1 MRFVKQLFR
10 HDPANGV
17 YGDCYRTVVACLL
30 DLDHEQVPHRH
41 EVLSNEEQCG
51 AMDAFLRD
59 RGVQTIRIALNG
71 GDVDGALAVAVTLS
85 DGLPYLFSG
94 QSRNGTNHVVI
105 ARDDRIIHDPSL
117 DDSGIVGPTDVGQFW
132 VEWLVLPLKGYPA

>member
-1 MRFVKQLFR
+1 MRFVKQLHR

-17 YGDCYRTVVACLL
+17 HGDCYRTVVACLL
-30 DLDHEQVPHRH
+30 DLDHDQVPHRH
-41 EVLSNEEQCG
+41 DFLTNEDQSRD
-51 AMDAFLRD
+51 MDDFLLGK
-59 RGVQTIRIALNG
+59 GVRTIRIALNG
-71 GDVDGALAVAVTLS
+71 GDVEGALAVAATLS

-94 QSRNGTNHVVI
+94 RSRNGTNHVVI

-132 VEWLVLPLKGYPA
+132 VEWLVMPLEGYPL